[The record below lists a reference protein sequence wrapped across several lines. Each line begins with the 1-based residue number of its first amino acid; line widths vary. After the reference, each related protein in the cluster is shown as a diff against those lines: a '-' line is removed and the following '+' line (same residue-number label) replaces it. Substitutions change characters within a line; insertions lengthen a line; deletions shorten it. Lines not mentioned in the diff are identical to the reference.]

1 LVFKYPTVDFLSNP
15 KCFTNTKEAGLVF
28 HPMEVQISEL
38 RLETYF
44 TETGTF
50 NRLTW
55 IKQHYKIETSSMGF
69 TNTYQLRLCTKN

>member
-44 TETGTF
+44 SGNWNFQST
-50 NRLTW
+50 
-55 IKQHYKIETSSMGF
+55 HMD
-69 TNTYQLRLCTKN
+69 